1 MIPINIPCREAI
13 GQVALSYALENRL
26 RGRRAHFRTSAI
38 SPTSM
43 GFEVVREG
51 QRPND
56 RRLGNC
62 ARAAVRKMVYE
73 RQCRDKLAVFCK
85 MAFKRRNEIVRA
97 KPGFE
102 ILAPVIKNALRGFAE
117 KGVY

>member
-1 MIPINIPCREAI
+1 
-13 GQVALSYALENRL
+13 
-26 RGRRAHFRTSAI
+26 
-38 SPTSM
+38 M
-43 GFEVVREG
+43 GFEIVRAG
-51 QRPND
+51 QRPGYRD
-56 RRLGNC
+56 FGNGS
-62 ARAAVRKMVYE
+62 RAVVRKMVYE